1 MEPRVTSG
9 ASPGEPGGEPGG
21 EPRWRIDL
29 PPEKFRELGYQLVDR
44 LTEFLAGIAD
54 RPVSPPPVPDDIRGL
69 LRGFALRDDG
79 APPDQLLA
87 AATEA
92 LTSAGSFAGHPRW
105 WGFINGSGAPLGVLG
120 DFLASAVNQ
129 NVSGWVISALAHE
142 IEAQA
147 VRWTAELLGYP
158 AGCGGLFVTGGNA
171 ANFIGFLAARRRR
184 IGAAVRTDGVDP
196 AAGWRIYASTECHTW
211 LQKAADMYG
220 LGTGAVSWIAVDA
233 RQRMDAAALR
243 EAMRRDA
250 QAGKRALLVIGT
262 AGTTG
267 TGAIDPLP
275 EIRDACREHGAWFH
289 VDGSYGAMAA
299 VLAEPPPELAVLG
312 DADSLAFDA
321 HKWMY
326 LPCDVACALVRDPTV
341 LAETF
346 TYQPPYYSA
355 KIRTIAGTQSYNALG
370 PDNSRGFRA
379 LKVWLTLQQ
388 VGRAGYRA
396 LVGKDIALARLLH
409 DRVRAHGELEPVSQS
424 LGITTFRFVPRD
436 LAAGDHEDEDY
447 LRRLNVAIVLRIQ
460 AEGRAFVSHA
470 FVGERFAI
478 RFCNVNFRTT
488 AEDVA
493 MLPALVV
500 EIGRQVDRE
509 LRHEPPPVTP
519 RPA

>member
-1 MEPRVTSG
+1 MTLDG
-9 ASPGEPGGEPGG
+9 
-21 EPRWRIDL
+21 PRWRIDL
-29 PPEKFRELGYQLVDR
+29 PPETFRALGHELVDR
-44 LTEFLAGIAD
+44 LAELMAGMAE
-54 RPVSPPPVPDDIRGL
+54 RPVSPPPVPEDIRGL

-79 APPDQLLA
+79 APAGELLR
-87 AATEA
+87 AATDA

-147 VRWTAELLGYP
+147 IRWTAELVGYP
-158 AGCGGLFVTGGNA
+158 AGGGLFVTGGNS

-184 IGAAVRTDGVDP
+184 MGAAVRTDGVDP
-196 AAGWRIYASTECHTW
+196 AAGWRVYASTECHTW
-211 LQKAADMYG
+211 LQKATDMYG
-220 LGTGAVSWIAVDA
+220 LGTGAVSWIPTDGE
-233 RQRMDAAALR
+233 QRMDAGALR

-250 QAGKRALLVIGT
+250 QAGKRPLIVIGT

-275 EIRDACREHGAWFH
+275 AIRDACREHGAWFH

-299 VLAEPPPELAVLG
+299 VLAEPPPELAALR
-312 DADSLAFDA
+312 DADSLAIDG

-326 LPCDVACALVRDPTV
+326 LPCDVACVLVRDPAV

-355 KIRTIAGTQSYNALG
+355 KIQKLEGTQSYNALG

-388 VGRAGYRA
+388 VGRSGYRA
-396 LVGKDIALARLLH
+396 LVTKDIELARLLH
-409 DRVRAHGELEPVSQS
+409 DLAGKHDELEPVSQS

-436 LAAGDHEDEDY
+436 LATGDHEDY
-447 LRRLNVAIVLRIQ
+447 LRRLNIQIVLRIQ
-460 AEGRAFVSHA
+460 AGGRAFVSHA
-470 FVGERFAI
+470 FCGERFVI
-478 RFCNVNFRTT
+478 RFCNVNFRSS

-493 MLPALVV
+493 MLPELVV
-500 EIGRQVDRE
+500 EIGREVDRE
-509 LRHEPPPVTP
+509 LRGELGRELGPAITP
-519 RPA
+519 R